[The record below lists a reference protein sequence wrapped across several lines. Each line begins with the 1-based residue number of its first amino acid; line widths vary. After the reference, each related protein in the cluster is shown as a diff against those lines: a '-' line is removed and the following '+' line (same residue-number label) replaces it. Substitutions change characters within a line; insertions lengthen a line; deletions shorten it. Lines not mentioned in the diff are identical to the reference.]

1 MQSSEV
7 DKVSNEE
14 NCSFSHVDLRKC
26 RNQLRHVEILWHY
39 GITEDDLYVSRCKIT
54 SKLQHVFML

>member
-1 MQSSEV
+1 MMMQSSEV

-39 GITEDDLYVSRCKIT
+39 GITEDDL
-54 SKLQHVFML
+54 